1 MIALL
6 DANMLIALF
15 DAAHTH
21 HQRAHAWLSEHRHAG
36 WATCPL
42 TENACVRVFSQPA
55 YPGRIPV
62 ADIARRLRQATSSSD
77 HQFWSD
83 TISVCDPNLFA
94 HEQVLSSK
102 HLTDLY
108 LIALAASNQGAF
120 VTFDQKIPSAVVL
133 NAKPENLV
141 VLQP

>member
-15 DAAHTH
+15 DAAHAH
-21 HQRAHAWLSEHRHAG
+21 HQRAHEWLSEHRSEG

-55 YPGRIPV
+55 YPGRLPV
-62 ADIARRLRQATSSSD
+62 ADIVGRLRRATSSSD
-77 HQFWSD
+77 HHFWPD
-83 TISVCDPNLFA
+83 RISVCDPSLFA
-94 HEQVLSSK
+94 HDQLLSSK

-108 LIALAASNQGAF
+108 LIALAASNKGCL
-120 VTFDQKIPSAVVL
+120 VSFDQKIPSAVVL
-133 NAKPENLV
+133 SATAENLV
-141 VLQP
+141 VL